1 MIIQNYR
8 RKMPEQMRKKI
19 KINVYICENRKNM
32 HQELLLRQI
41 RRKIGNKSLNDEIA
55 NILNISYDAAHRRT
69 SLKAR
74 FSFEEAVELAKY
86 YQISLDGFLTSEH
99 QILVQKT
106 KAVTETGDLQSFF
119 KHNLTVFENLPL
131 SDGMTIYYSAKD
143 IPFFYTLSDT
153 LLSRFKIYVW
163 MNLLNA
169 KQVFIPFV
177 EFSPPDSELDT
188 KALKKKYEEQKIVEL
203 WNSNTISSVLQQV
216 VYYNE
221 TGLLRKNEAKII
233 LQELKELIEYI
244 EQKTETHPKF
254 QLYEN
259 ELMHLSNDIFFHHPQ
274 QSLFAIPTNMFG
286 YILMND
292 EKTCNETLNYF
303 DHQIKNSKS
312 MNTSGN
318 RDRKIFFNKMYR
330 QIENAGDKLS

>member
-1 MIIQNYR
+1 
-8 RKMPEQMRKKI
+8 
-19 KINVYICENRKNM
+19 M
-32 HQELLLRQI
+32 HQEILLKQI
-41 RRKIGNKSLNDEIA
+41 RRKIGDKSLNDEIA

-69 SLKAR
+69 SLKAK
-74 FSFEEAVELAKY
+74 FSFEEALELAKY
-86 YQISLDGFLTSEH
+86 YQLSLDQLLTSDH

-119 KHNLTVFENLPL
+119 KHNLSIFENLPL

-169 KQVFIPFV
+169 KQVFIPFL
-177 EFSPPDSELDT
+177 EFLPPDFNLDT
-188 KALKKKYEEQKIVEL
+188 KALRKKYEEQNVVEL
-203 WNSNTISSVLQQV
+203 WNDHTVSSILQQILF
-216 VYYNE
+216 YFE
-221 TGLLRKNEAKII
+221 TGLLKKNEARII
-233 LQELKELIEYI
+233 LQELTELIEYI
-244 EQKTETHPKF
+244 EGKTENSPRF
-254 QLYEN
+254 RLYEN

-286 YILMND
+286 YILITD
-292 EKTCNETLNYF
+292 DKTCTETQNYF
-303 DHQIKNSKS
+303 EHQIKNSKS

-318 RDRKIFFNKMYR
+318 RDRKIFFNKMYK
-330 QIENAGDKLS
+330 QIESLEEKLS